1 MASGNTGSL
10 TEEEVFNFIR
20 RIDVSEAVDIERYLD
35 KAESI
40 RNDVHNH
47 YAFMHRMK
55 EFSDMPIQPWEFTVS
70 SRLKLSL

>member
-10 TEEEVFNFIR
+10 TEEEVLNFIR

-47 YAFMHRMK
+47 YVFMHRMK